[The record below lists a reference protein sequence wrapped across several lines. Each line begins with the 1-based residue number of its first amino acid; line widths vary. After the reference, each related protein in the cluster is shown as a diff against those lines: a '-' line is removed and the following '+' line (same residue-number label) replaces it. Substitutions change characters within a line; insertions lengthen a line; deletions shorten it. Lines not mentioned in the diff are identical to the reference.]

1 MKHRKNTKKFK
12 RLLLLFLLLAMLLY
26 SISIFSVRLEEAMK
40 IFAQTTGNTML
51 SLTLQNALYQ
61 QIRER
66 EEEYVT
72 VERDASGRVT
82 AIRIH
87 STELSLLASELTVTM
102 LAELRDYQ
110 NDTFGIPLGNLTSNA
125 LLSGRGP
132 LIRVRPVSAGNI
144 ANELKSTME
153 SAGINQ
159 TLHRVSLHF
168 SVTVNYLAPL
178 ESCMDTI
185 SFDLLIA
192 ETLIV
197 GEVPILYH
205 P

>member
-1 MKHRKNTKKFK
+1 MKKYR
-12 RLLLLFLLLAMLLY
+12 RLFLLFLIVALLFY
-26 SISIFSVRLEEAMK
+26 SCSVFAKRLEQAMK
-40 IFAQTTGNTML
+40 TFVQTTGSTIL

-61 QIRER
+61 EIRDKA
-66 EEEYVT
+66 EEYVT
-72 VERDASGRVT
+72 VDQDASGRVT

-87 STELSLLASELTVTM
+87 STDLSILASELTVRM
-102 LAELRDYQ
+102 LEELRDYR
-110 NDTFGIPLGNLTSNA
+110 NDDFGIPLGNLTSTA

-132 LIRVRPVSAGNI
+132 LIHVRPVSTGNI
-144 ANELKSTME
+144 ANELKSTLD

-159 TLHRVSLHF
+159 TLHRVALHF
-168 SVTVNYLAPL
+168 SVTINYLAPL
-178 ESCMDTI
+178 ESYMDTI

-192 ETLIV
+192 ETLVV

>member
-1 MKHRKNTKKFK
+1 MKHRKSKKPYI
-12 RLLLLFLLLAMLLY
+12 RLFLLFLLLALLLY
-26 SISIFSVRLEEAMK
+26 GLSVFTVRLEEAMK
-40 IFAQTTGNTML
+40 IFTQTTGNTML

-61 QIRER
+61 QIRNR
-66 EEEYVT
+66 TEEYVT
-72 VERDASGRVT
+72 VEQDASGHVT

-87 STELSLLASELTVTM
+87 SAELSLLASELTVHM
-102 LAELRDYQ
+102 LEELRDYQ
-110 NDTFGIPLGNLTSNA
+110 NDSFGIPLGNLTSNA

-132 LIRVRPVSAGNI
+132 LIRVRPVSAGNV
-144 ANELKSTME
+144 ANELKSTLE

-159 TLHRVSLHF
+159 TLHRVALHF
-168 SVTVNYLAPL
+168 TVTINYLAPM

>member
-1 MKHRKNTKKFK
+1 MKKYK
-12 RLLLLFLLLAMLLY
+12 RFLLLFLILSLLIY
-26 SISIFSVRLEEAMK
+26 GCSVFTARLEQAMK
-40 IFAQTTGNTML
+40 TFAQTTGNAML

-61 QIRER
+61 KIRDR
-66 EEEYVT
+66 AEEYVT
-72 VERDASGRVT
+72 VERDSSERVT
-82 AIRIH
+82 AIRIN
-87 STELSLLASELTVTM
+87 STALSLLASELTVQM
-102 LAELRDYQ
+102 LEELRNYQ
-110 NDTFGIPLGNLTSNA
+110 SDTFGIPLGNLTSTA

-132 LIRVRPVSAGNI
+132 LIHVRPVSTGNV
-144 ANELKSTME
+144 ASELKSTME

-159 TLHRVSLHF
+159 TLHRVALRF
-168 SVTVNYLAPL
+168 SVTINYLAPL

-185 SFDLLIA
+185 SFELLIA

>member
-1 MKHRKNTKKFK
+1 MKKYR
-12 RLLLLFLLLAMLLY
+12 RLFLLFLIAALLLY
-26 SISIFSVRLEEAMK
+26 GCTVFSRRLEQAMK
-40 IFAQTTGNTML
+40 IFAQTTGNAML

-61 QIRER
+61 EIRDKAGT
-66 EEEYVT
+66 YVT

-82 AIRIH
+82 AIQIH
-87 STELSLLASELTVTM
+87 STELSLLASELTVRM

-110 NDTFGIPLGNLTSNA
+110 NDSFGVPLGNLTSTA

-132 LIRVRPVSAGNI
+132 LIHVRPVSTGNI
-144 ANELKSTME
+144 ASELKSTMD

-159 TLHRVSLHF
+159 TLHRVFLHF

-178 ESCMDTI
+178 ESYMDTI
-185 SFDLLIA
+185 TFDLLIA

>member
-1 MKHRKNTKKFK
+1 MNRIQKKYK
-12 RLLLLFLLLAMLLY
+12 RLFLLLLMSALLLY
-26 SISIFSVRLEEAMK
+26 GCTAFAERLEQAMK
-40 IFAQTTGNTML
+40 AFAQTTGNAML
-51 SLTLQNALYQ
+51 SQTLQNALYQ
-61 QIRER
+61 EIRDKA
-66 EEEYVT
+66 EEYVT
-72 VERDASGRVT
+72 VERNASGRIT
-82 AIRIH
+82 AIQIH
-87 STELSLLASELTVTM
+87 STELSLLASELTVHM
-102 LAELRDYQ
+102 LAELRDYR
-110 NDTFGIPLGNLTSNA
+110 NDAFGIPLGNLTSSA

-132 LIRVRPVSAGNI
+132 LIHVRPVSAGNI
-144 ANELKSTME
+144 ANELKSTLE

-192 ETLIV
+192 ETLVV

-205 P
+205 E

>member
-1 MKHRKNTKKFK
+1 MKKYK
-12 RLLLLFLLLAMLLY
+12 RFLLLFLLLALLIY
-26 SISIFSVRLEEAMK
+26 GCSVFTARLEQAMK
-40 IFAQTTGNTML
+40 IFAQTTGNAML
-51 SLTLQNALYQ
+51 SLALQNALYQ
-61 QIRER
+61 QIQDRA
-66 EEEYVT
+66 EEYVT
-72 VERDASGRVT
+72 VERDASARVT

-87 STELSLLASELTVTM
+87 STALSLLASALTVR
-102 LAELRDYQ
+102 LLEELRNYQ
-110 NDTFGIPLGNLTSNA
+110 SDTFGIPLGNLTSTA

-132 LIRVRPVSAGNI
+132 LIHVQPVSTGNV
-144 ANELKSTME
+144 ASELKSTME

-159 TLHRVSLHF
+159 TLHRVALHF

-185 SFDLLIA
+185 SFEILIA

>member
-1 MKHRKNTKKFK
+1 MLFLTAALLLYGCAVFSK
-12 RLLLLFLLLAMLLY
+12 RL
-26 SISIFSVRLEEAMK
+26 EQAMK
-40 IFAQTTGNTML
+40 AFAQTAGNAML

-61 QIRER
+61 EIRDR
-66 EEEYVT
+66 AEEYVT

-82 AIRIH
+82 AVRIH
-87 STELSLLASELTVTM
+87 SNELTLLASELTVRL
-102 LAELRDYQ
+102 LAELRDYR
-110 NDTFGIPLGNLTSNA
+110 NDTFGIPLGNLTSTA

-132 LIRVRPVSAGNI
+132 LIHVRPVSTGNV
-144 ANELKSTME
+144 ANELKSTLD

-159 TLHRVSLHF
+159 TLHRVFLHF

-178 ESCMDTI
+178 ESCMDTL

-197 GEVPILYH
+197 GDVPILYTG
-205 P
+205 

>member
-1 MKHRKNTKKFK
+1 MKKYK
-12 RLLLLFLLLAMLLY
+12 RLFLLFLMIALLLY
-26 SISIFSVRLEEAMK
+26 GCSVFTKQLDRAMK
-40 IFAQTTGNTML
+40 TFAQTNGSAML

-61 QIRER
+61 EIRGKA
-66 EEEYVT
+66 EEYVT

-82 AIRIH
+82 AIQIH
-87 STELSLLASELTVTM
+87 STELSLLASELTVRM
-102 LAELRDYQ
+102 LAELRDYR
-110 NDTFGIPLGNLTSNA
+110 NDDFGIPLGNLTSSA

-132 LIRVRPVSAGNI
+132 LIHVRPVSTGNI
-144 ANELKSTME
+144 ASELKSTLD

-192 ETLIV
+192 ETLVV

>member
-1 MKHRKNTKKFK
+1 MKKIRKKY
-12 RLLLLFLLLAMLLY
+12 RCLFLLSLVIALLLY
-26 SISIFSVRLEEAMK
+26 SCSVFSKRLEQAMK
-40 IFAQTTGNTML
+40 TFAQTTGSAML
-51 SLTLQNALYQ
+51 SLALQNALYQ
-61 QIRER
+61 EIRDKA

-82 AIRIH
+82 AIQIH
-87 STELSLLASELTVTM
+87 STELSLLASELTMCM
-102 LAELRDYQ
+102 LTELREYR
-110 NDTFGIPLGNLTSNA
+110 NDAFGIPLGNLTSTP

-132 LIRVRPVSAGNI
+132 LIHVRPVSTGNI
-144 ANELKSTME
+144 ANELKSTLD

-159 TLHRVSLHF
+159 TLHRVFLHF
-168 SVTVNYLAPL
+168 SVTINYLAPL

>member
-1 MKHRKNTKKFK
+1 MKKYK
-12 RLLLLFLLLAMLLY
+12 RLFLLFLMIALLLY
-26 SISIFSVRLEEAMK
+26 GCSVFTQRLEQAMK
-40 IFAQTTGNTML
+40 TFAQTTGNAML

-61 QIRER
+61 EIRDKA
-66 EEEYVT
+66 EEYVT

-82 AIRIH
+82 AIQIH
-87 STELSLLASELTVTM
+87 STELSLLASELTVRM
-102 LAELRDYQ
+102 LEELRDYR
-110 NDTFGIPLGNLTSNA
+110 NEAFGIPLGNLAPNA

-132 LIRVRPVSAGNI
+132 LIHIRPVSAGNI
-144 ANELKSTME
+144 ANELKSTLE

-192 ETLIV
+192 ETLVV

>member
-1 MKHRKNTKKFK
+1 MKQIRKKYKCLF
-12 RLLLLFLLLAMLLY
+12 LLFLTVALLLY
-26 SISIFSVRLEEAMK
+26 GCAVFSKRLEQAMK
-40 IFAQTTGNTML
+40 AFAQTAGNAML

-61 QIRER
+61 EIRDR
-66 EEEYVT
+66 AEEYVT

-82 AIRIH
+82 AVRIH
-87 STELSLLASELTVTM
+87 STELSLLASELTVRL
-102 LAELRDYQ
+102 LAELRNYR
-110 NDTFGIPLGNLTSNA
+110 NDTFGIPLGNLTSTA

-132 LIRVRPVSAGNI
+132 LIHVRPISAGNV
-144 ANELKSTME
+144 AYELKSTLD

-159 TLHRVSLHF
+159 TLHRVFLHF

-178 ESCMDTI
+178 ESCMDTV

-197 GEVPILYH
+197 GEVPILYTG
-205 P
+205 

>member
-1 MKHRKNTKKFK
+1 MKNPHKKYR
-12 RLLLLFLLLAMLLY
+12 RLFLLFLTVALLLY
-26 SISIFSVRLEEAMK
+26 SCSVFSKRLEQAMK
-40 IFAQTTGNTML
+40 TFVQTNGNAML
-51 SLTLQNALYQ
+51 SLTLQEALYQ
-61 QIRER
+61 EIRDKA
-66 EEEYVT
+66 EEYVA

-82 AIRIH
+82 AIQIH
-87 STELSLLASELTVTM
+87 STELSLLASQLTVRM
-102 LAELRDYQ
+102 LEVLRDYR
-110 NDTFGIPLGNLTSNA
+110 NDSFGIPIGNLTSTA

-132 LIRVRPVSAGNI
+132 LIHVRPVSAGNI
-144 ANELKSTME
+144 ANELKSTLD

-159 TLHRVSLHF
+159 TLHRVFLHF

>member
-1 MKHRKNTKKFK
+1 MKKYRCLF
-12 RLLLLFLLLAMLLY
+12 LLFLIFALLLY
-26 SISIFSVRLEEAMK
+26 GCSVFSKRLEQAMK
-40 IFAQTTGNTML
+40 TFAQTTGNATL

-61 QIRER
+61 EIRDKA
-66 EEEYVT
+66 EEYVT
-72 VERDASGRVT
+72 VERNASGRVT

-87 STELSLLASELTVTM
+87 SAELSLLASELSVRM
-102 LAELRDYQ
+102 LSELREYR
-110 NDTFGIPLGNLTSNA
+110 NDTFGIPLGNLTANA

-132 LIRVRPVSAGNI
+132 LIHVRPVCTGNI
-144 ANELKSTME
+144 ANELKSSLD

-159 TLHRVSLHF
+159 TLHRVSLRF
-168 SVTVNYLAPL
+168 SITVNYLAPL

-205 P
+205 E